1 MRTGGRGIIVAGVVI
16 LLFAIY
22 QLWGTSLQ
30 YARAQSDLRS
40 DFSDL
45 LSQAQQLGTGSGAA
59 GGAASS
65 AGQTQPAGAASVANP
80 TGPANPT
87 GATSPT
93 NSTSPA
99 NPTNPTIPTVAHAT
113 TRLPATVWQNSQI
126 ALADNISDILPL
138 LYTDRGEAIAR
149 LRIPSIGVDEIVVE
163 GTDVDDLRKGPG
175 HYART
180 PMPGQPGNVSIAGH
194 RTTYGAPFGDLGS
207 LRPGDRIHIQTV
219 QGNFEYEVL
228 AQGGPTKGNLIV
240 TPDRVDLLADLGD
253 NRLTLTSCHP
263 RFSSRQRIVVAAKLI
278 GDPVVPIWDLLHPE
292 AETDADADTGTD
304 TGAVAAFAS
313 EEFDEEPD
321 EELDEVPDATTDE
334 ELDEDTQG
342 RTALAEAIYA
352 AAAAAEAANSDEPGD
367 RAPTSTEPPPTTVP
381 TPTTV
386 PPAPTTVPPNPT
398 STSATPTPTPTPTP
412 TTNTDSFGSGLGGER
427 AAIVPSILWALATLL
442 VWTVAWLAS
451 RRWRKWPSLTA
462 GLILVLPCL
471 FMAFNYVDRAI
482 PSY

>member
-1 MRTGGRGIIVAGVVI
+1 MVGVVI

-30 YARAQSDLRS
+30 YARAQSDLRG

-45 LSQAQQLGTGSGAA
+45 LSQAQQLGSGDGATDGTVGGATDGTTGSAA
-59 GGAASS
+59 NPAPATTPSAPTTVSS
-65 AGQTQPAGAASVANP
+65 APDANP
-80 TGPANPT
+80 TDPA
-87 GATSPT
+87 
-93 NSTSPA
+93 PA
-99 NPTNPTIPTVAHAT
+99 NPTNTNPTVAHAT
-113 TRLPATVWQNSQI
+113 TRLPANVWQTSQV

-175 HYART
+175 HYSRT

-194 RTTYGAPFGDLGS
+194 RTTYGAPFGDIGN

-219 QGNFEYEVL
+219 QGDFEYEVL

-278 GDPVVPIWDLLHPE
+278 GDPVAPLWDLLHPE
-292 AETDADADTGTD
+292 ADDEATADGEAADADED
-304 TGAVAAFAS
+304 TGITFAT
-313 EEFDEEPD
+313 EEFG
-321 EELDEVPDATTDE
+321 EELDETTDA
-334 ELDEDTQG
+334 ELDETPSAELDETADETPGAELDEEAQA

-352 AAAAAEAANSDEPGD
+352 AAAAADSGKPTAAI
-367 RAPTSTEPPPTTVP
+367 PTTAAIS
-381 TPTTV
+381 TSTV
-386 PPAPTTVPPNPT
+386 PPT
-398 STSATPTPTPTPTP
+398 TSATPTTTSATP
-412 TTNTDSFGSGLGGER
+412 TTTNNTDSFGSGLGGER